1 MTQLEEN
8 ALNKDRGN
16 ASRMPNHMAELGS
29 DNFEQ
34 ELTLSLLGSDK
45 DALDQIEAAIERIA
59 DGGYSRCE
67 KYSGQIPKS
76 RLDAIPYAA
85 QCVQCASGQGP

>member
-1 MTQLEEN
+1 MTTPDLTPYRKKLLGLRARLQGDMTQLEEN

-59 DGGYSRCE
+59 E
-67 KYSGQIPKS
+67 W
-76 RLDAIPYAA
+76 RL
-85 QCVQCASGQGP
+85 